1 MGFAQHV
8 QEYCEQLGY
17 LAEDNHWVALSEM
30 LRQADSRWLK
40 GGLSKASGTIERIM
54 NERETKIGRRNQIL
68 FVLGR
73 LEKTNST
80 SMRLNRFY
88 EGNSPIQQQKSN

>member
-1 MGFAQHV
+1 
-8 QEYCEQLGY
+8 
-17 LAEDNHWVALSEM
+17 VALSEM
-30 LRQADSRWLK
+30 LRQADSKWLK

-73 LEKTNST
+73 LEKNQFNINEVESLLR
-80 SMRLNRFY
+80 S
-88 EGNSPIQQQKSN
+88 